1 MDTFTLIA
9 DERRALADVLDQ
21 LTPEQWSAP
30 SLCRGWTIHDL
41 AAHLVMGLETTMPE
55 FLRTLMTSRGNFD
68 RANVKLT
75 ARWSTRDSGDL
86 AAALRG
92 HADSRF
98 TPPGQG
104 PAAPLVE
111 ILIHAMDVRRA
122 LDVDRKIPS
131 EAIRLALDFLAAFRL
146 PPGAP
151 GPTLVPRGLTDRLQ
165 FEATDLDW
173 ASGRGALVQGT
184 GANLL
189 LALTG
194 RHAGADELTGPGAA
208 ILQRRLT

>member
-9 DERRALADVLDQ
+9 DERRALADVLEQ
-21 LTPEQWSAP
+21 LTPQQWSAP

-41 AAHLVMGLETTMPE
+41 TAHLVMGLETTMPE
-55 FLRTLMTSRGNFD
+55 FLRTLMMSRGNFD

-86 AAALRG
+86 TAALRR

-111 ILIHAMDVRRA
+111 ILVHAMDVRRA
-122 LDVDRKIPS
+122 LDIDRPIPPES
-131 EAIRLALDFLAAFRL
+131 VRPALDFLAAFRL

-151 GPTLVPRGLTDRLQ
+151 GPNLVPRGLLDRLQ
-165 FEATDLDW
+165 LEATDLDW
-173 ASGRGALVQGT
+173 FSGRGAAARGT
-184 GANLL
+184 GADLL
-189 LALTG
+189 LAVTG
-194 RHAGADELTGPGAA
+194 RRVGADQLTGPGAE